1 MNLRSEG
8 GGGGAHRPLPSIHK
22 VVSLIY
28 LPSRYI
34 KSQNID
40 NYLVWLYKE
49 VFKKINTVKG
59 YVETYQT

>member
-1 MNLRSEG
+1 V
-8 GGGGAHRPLPSIHK
+8 GGAHRPHPSIHK

-28 LPSRYI
+28 LPARYI

-49 VFKKINTVKG
+49 VV
-59 YVETYQT
+59 